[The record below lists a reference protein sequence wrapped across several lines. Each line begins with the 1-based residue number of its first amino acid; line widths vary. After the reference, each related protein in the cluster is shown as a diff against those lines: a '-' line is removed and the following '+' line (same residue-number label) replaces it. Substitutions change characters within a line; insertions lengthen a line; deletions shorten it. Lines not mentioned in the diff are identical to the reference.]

1 MKFVHTK
8 VRNGGIIILVK
19 TPQYI
24 IYFFYYPH
32 SKIPSPKKTAD
43 RKAVFFLFFLG
54 GAVPS
59 CGGFGLAWCRGAV
72 PSCGGF
78 GLAWCTV
85 GGGWFLRGSI
95 IWRLTFGKGQLLRFH
110 FDSFYS
116 CYESVAKGRPCPL
129 PPGFAVR
136 ANPL

>member
-43 RKAVFFLFFLG
+43 RKAVFFFILLG
-54 GAVPS
+54 GLCLHVAASAWHGV
-59 CGGFGLAWCRGAV
+59 GGLCLHVAASAWHGAR
-72 PSCGGF
+72 
-78 GLAWCTV
+78 W
-85 GGGWFLRGSI
+85 GGWFLRVSI
-95 IWRLTFGKGQLLRFH
+95 IWRLTFGKRQLLRFH
-110 FDSFYS
+110 FDSFYR

>member
-1 MKFVHTK
+1 MHTK

-43 RKAVFFLFFLG
+43 RKAVFFFILFRG
-54 GAVPS
+54 GLCLHVAAS
-59 CGGFGLAWCRGAV
+59 AWHGVGGAV

-85 GGGWFLRGSI
+85 GGGWFLRVSI

-110 FDSFYS
+110 FDSFYR